1 MGDITVE
8 LLKIDKNCCSGNWK
22 WKKRTKRTIM
32 LVGIILGTLYGSS
45 LRNMFYGKGVIR
57 AGKGTIRAEEKVSN
71 RFSGSINNI
80 VKMNIS
86 LMIFT

>member
-1 MGDITVE
+1 
-8 LLKIDKNCCSGNWK
+8 
-22 WKKRTKRTIM
+22 
-32 LVGIILGTLYGSS
+32 
-45 LRNMFYGKGVIR
+45 MFYGKGVIR

-80 VKMNIS
+80 VKMNIN